1 MSFLTNS
8 GVGRDTIC
16 SKDGGFKVAGSVPTG
31 NLTGLTNRIGWTPEC
46 VLSVV
51 MGVSGLLAGLESR
64 RAATVL
70 GLLLFLGGFPS
81 EDKIKD
87 EGLTTLFLNVLEFLS
102 LSVSWGVVLIL
113 VSKLSKFVFSGVNTS
128 GGENSHL
135 SSLRNA
141 WEECIGVD
149 GGVFSP
155 SFKNSSCLS
164 GDGSIGIKGSLSLKN
179 TVLLFSLSNSI
190 LLYSL
195 SLLYTLH
202 CCQSFLW
209 GSL

>member
-1 MSFLTNS
+1 MT
-8 GVGRDTIC
+8 
-16 SKDGGFKVAGSVPTG
+16 GSVPTG
-31 NLTGLTNRIGWTPEC
+31 NLTGLTNRMGWAPEC
-46 VLSVV
+46 VLSFV
-51 MGVSGLLAGLESR
+51 MGVSCLLTEVLPR

-70 GLLLFLGGFPS
+70 VLLLFLGDFSS
-81 EDKIKD
+81 EGKIKD
-87 EGLTTLFLNVLEFLS
+87 EGLTTLFVSVLEYWS
-102 LSVSWGVVLIL
+102 LSVSWRVASVL
-113 VSKLSKFVFSGVNTS
+113 VSDVSKFVFSGVNTG

-141 WEECIGVD
+141 WGEGIGVD

-155 SFKNSSCLS
+155 SSKNSSCLS
-164 GDGSIGIKGSLSLKN
+164 GDGSIGIKGSLSLKS

-190 LLYSL
+190 LFYKL

-202 CCQSFLW
+202 YYRSFLW